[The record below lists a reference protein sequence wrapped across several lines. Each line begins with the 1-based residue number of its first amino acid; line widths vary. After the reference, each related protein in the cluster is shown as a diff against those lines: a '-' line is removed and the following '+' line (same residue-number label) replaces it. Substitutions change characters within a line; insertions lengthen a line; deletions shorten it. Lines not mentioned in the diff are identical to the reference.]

1 MKSSIFGDLN
11 NNAKVQQITMFL
23 KSCQQTPWPPSELQ
37 DINQQYL
44 YIRPLARSNEY
55 CHTGS
60 LDMTDTFLSVS
71 LVTCF

>member
-1 MKSSIFGDLN
+1 MFFGDLN

-23 KSCQQTPWPPSELQ
+23 QSFQQTPWPPSEPQ

-44 YIRPLARSNEY
+44 YIRLNEA

-60 LDMTDTFLSVS
+60 LDMTDAFLSVS